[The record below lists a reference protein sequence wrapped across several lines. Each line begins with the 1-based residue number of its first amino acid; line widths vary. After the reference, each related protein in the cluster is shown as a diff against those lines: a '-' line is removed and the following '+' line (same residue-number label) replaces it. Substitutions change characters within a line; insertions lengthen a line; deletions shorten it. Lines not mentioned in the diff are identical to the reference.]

1 MPIKA
6 LPYDLWMKIAA
17 GEVVERPASAVK
29 ELVENS
35 LDAKSK
41 RVSVKLYDGG
51 RLRIIVEDDGTGISF
66 DDLPLALM
74 YHATSKISELEDL
87 EHISTLGY
95 RGEALASLAAVADV
109 EIKSRQKDSE
119 SGGLIRSHDGKIT
132 EHVKANCSAGTR
144 VQVENLFSGLP
155 ARRKFLKSAS
165 GELRRAA
172 VYLRE
177 YAVCNP
183 DIAFSL
189 EHDGKLIFMT
199 DGGGDKKRV
208 LLKLW
213 GEGAEIQNVNISAEH
228 LNLECWFQ
236 SRAGISSSRSDL
248 IAFVN
253 GRAVNDP
260 VIKSAVSQA
269 ARELAG
275 NYALFFT
282 LEPSLVDVN
291 IHPSKSEVRFRYP
304 SEIYHA
310 VREAVNHLGSP
321 MPVPEIINTGTQN
334 KTGWNFRDSAE
345 QITGHVNEIFS
356 HPQIM
361 TPNHDMNQDMNQAM
375 NQTPNHFMNLGTSH
389 SMYQNMN
396 QDTNQATNQSTSQNQ
411 NQNSNQATNQNMNA
425 KQNHELDLFPEDL
438 TVEHE
443 PEIIYLG
450 QNSGGYLI
458 YDNHEGLVIIDPHA
472 AHERV
477 NYERIKSLAESSM
490 NSQKLFLP
498 VLLHPTLALEANEF
512 LDELNNSGFELVN
525 TPKGI
530 ELRAIPAIPECEI
543 ESEALLRASLNALKN
558 HHDGDTKNIL
568 WRIWA
573 TMACK
578 ASVKLTTR
586 LTREEALTL
595 WKSLHECEQPYV
607 CPHGRPVMIEIKN
620 ADLLKRFGRE

>member
-6 LPYDLWMKIAA
+6 LPHDIWMKIAA

-41 RVSVKLYDGG
+41 RVRVSLNDGG
-51 RLRIIVEDDGTGISF
+51 RLRIIVEDDGTGIAF
-66 DDLPLALM
+66 EDLPLALM
-74 YHATSKISELEDL
+74 YHATSKISELDDL

-109 EIKSRQKDSE
+109 EIKSRQNDSE
-119 SGGLIRSHDGKIT
+119 YGGLIRSHDGKIT
-132 EHVKANCSAGTR
+132 EHIKANCPVGTR
-144 VQVENLFSGLP
+144 VQIENLFSGLP

-189 EHDGKLIFMT
+189 EHDGKLIFAT

-208 LLKLW
+208 LSKLW
-213 GEGAEIQNVNISAEH
+213 GEGAEIQHAEVSAEH

-236 SRAGISSSRSDL
+236 SRAGINSSRSDL
-248 IAFVN
+248 ISFVN

-260 VIKSAVSQA
+260 VIKSAVSQG

-310 VREAVNHLGSP
+310 VHEAVKHLGSP
-321 MPVPEIINTGTQN
+321 MPVPEIISTDTQN

-345 QITGHVNEIFS
+345 RI
-356 HPQIM
+356 
-361 TPNHDMNQDMNQAM
+361 
-375 NQTPNHFMNLGTSH
+375 
-389 SMYQNMN
+389 
-396 QDTNQATNQSTSQNQ
+396 
-411 NQNSNQATNQNMNA
+411 MNA
-425 KQNHELDLFPEDL
+425 KSKGHVTENFSRSGITNTNKIQNSGPELFPDDL
-438 TVEHE
+438 EIKRE
-443 PEIIYLG
+443 PEVIYLG
-450 QNSGGYLI
+450 QNSGGYLV

-477 NYERIKSLAESSM
+477 NYERIKSLAESSS
-490 NSQKLFLP
+490 NSQRLLLP

-512 LDELNNSGFELVN
+512 IDELNHSGFELAN
-525 TPKGI
+525 TPKGL
-530 ELRAIPAIPECEI
+530 ELRAIPVIPDSEFEP
-543 ESEALLRASLNALKN
+543 EALLRVSLSALKN
-558 HHDGDTKNIL
+558 HHDGDAKNIL
-568 WRIWA
+568 WRVWA

-578 ASVKLTTR
+578 ASVKLTSR
-586 LTREEALTL
+586 LSGEEALSL
-595 WKSLHECEQPYV
+595 WKSLHECEQPFV

-620 ADLLKRFGRE
+620 HDLLKRFGRE